1 MGFKITLYNKDI
13 GTVTMPGRTGLDLLE
28 ACALA
33 DIFKQNNPKSVFSVV
48 NEETDDI
55 EYQV

>member
-1 MGFKITLYNKDI
+1 MIT
-13 GTVTMPGRTGLDLLE
+13 VPGCNGLRLLE
-28 ACALA
+28 ACDFA
-33 DIFKQNNPKSVFSVV
+33 DIFKKQNPKAIFSVV

>member
-1 MGFKITLYNKDI
+1 MGFKITLYKKEI
-13 GTVTMPGRTGLDLLE
+13 GTITMAGCNGLRLLE
-28 ACALA
+28 ACDFA
-33 DIFKQNNPKSVFSVV
+33 DIFKKQNPKAIFSVV